1 METDFIYELIGYVA
15 SVLVAVSLMMSSV
28 LRLRIINLIG
38 AITFTVYGLLITAYP
53 VAAVNA
59 FIILINLY
67 HLRRMTGQEEYF
79 KLLEIEPG
87 SEFLRHFCET
97 YREEMARYFPGFEGR
112 VGEGDLALL
121 VLRDVVPAGLLVGRV
136 TEDGTLEVKV
146 DYVIPGYRDLKV
158 GEFLFDRRADYFRGR
173 GISRVVA
180 TAATDDHAAYLRKMG
195 FRSVEGDGVMERR
208 IGEE

>member
-1 METDFIYELIGYVA
+1 MDTPFLYELIGYVA
-15 SVLVAVSLMMSSV
+15 SILVAVSLMMSSV

-79 KLLEIEPG
+79 KILEMEPD

-97 YREEMARYFPGFEGR
+97 YREEMGRYFPGFT
-112 VGEGDLALL
+112 GEVEKDDLALL
-121 VLRDVVPAGLLVGRV
+121 VLRDVVPAGLLVGRAM
-136 TEDGTLEVKV
+136 EDGTLEVKV

-158 GEFLFDRRADYFRGR
+158 GKFLFEWRAEFFRER

-180 TAATDDHAAYLRKMG
+180 SAATDDHAAYLKKMG
-195 FRSVEGDGVMERR
+195 FRPVDGNGVMERR
-208 IGEE
+208 IGEG